1 MLQGDTMDYH
11 SGLNIVVG
19 LYVEISSRWSG
30 HGGWSHGL
38 LGIFN

>member
-1 MLQGDTMDYH
+1 MDYH

-30 HGGWSHGL
+30 GGHWGHSL
-38 LGIFN
+38 LGLFN

>member
-1 MLQGDTMDYH
+1 MDYQ

-19 LYVEISSRWSG
+19 LYVEVSSRWSGYG

-38 LGIFN
+38 LGLFN